1 MSNRLLV
8 LNLLVQIN
16 RECVRSLWASQQHE
30 LIFLQNDDSE
40 RGSIQNAKP
49 VLRNMVNS
57 SMDLPIGY
65 PVYVSPLTTS
75 YIDEHEPINKTAL
88 GKYVEPLNL
97 LQLAKTA
104 GESCMQCTKNS
115 LGSSA
120 PLEKSTQSSEGNTPG
135 TMTAS
140 SIHRSSSVDSLT
152 GTRHTAAAARDN
164 DTIGSD
170 DDSVS
175 EFMNEIMKPKWIHK
189 TIIIIDTSMIQDSI
203 NERWLK
209 WPEPNW
215 QKNGNR
221 NAWHGWY
228 PIEGMG
234 GVVVHEWKP
243 SHPRMEFRS
252 HLGKIIVL
260 VDIEGHFVPIVED
273 GILEIDNPHFS

>member
-1 MSNRLLV
+1 M
-8 LNLLVQIN
+8 
-16 RECVRSLWASQQHE
+16 RSLWASQQHE

-97 LQLAKTA
+97 LRLAKTA
-104 GESCMQCTKNS
+104 GMSCMQCTKNS

-135 TMTAS
+135 AMTAS
-140 SIHRSSSVDSLT
+140 SIRRSSSVDSLT
-152 GTRHTAAAARDN
+152 GTRHITAATGDN

-189 TIIIIDTSMIQDSI
+189 TIIIIDTSMIQNSI

-209 WPEPNW
+209 WPEPHW

-221 NAWHGWY
+221 NAWRGWY
-228 PIEGMG
+228 PTEGMG
-234 GVVVHEWKP
+234 GIVVHEWKP
-243 SHPRMEFRS
+243 SHPRIEFRS

>member
-1 MSNRLLV
+1 M
-8 LNLLVQIN
+8 
-16 RECVRSLWASQQHE
+16 RSLWASQQHE

-75 YIDEHEPINKTAL
+75 YTDEHEPINKTSL
-88 GKYVEPLNL
+88 GKYVEPLKL
-97 LQLAKTA
+97 LKMAKKA
-104 GESCMQCTKNS
+104 GESCMQCTKSS
-115 LGSSA
+115 LSSSA
-120 PLEKSTQSSEGNTPG
+120 PLEKSTQSSEGNTTG
-135 TMTAS
+135 ALTTS
-140 SIHRSSSVDSLT
+140 SVQRSSSVDSLT
-152 GTRHTAAAARDN
+152 GTRHTGAATTTEDN
-164 DTIGSD
+164 LAGSD

-175 EFMNEIMKPKWIHK
+175 EFMTQIMKPKWITK
-189 TIIIIDTSMIQDSI
+189 TIIIVDTSMVQDSI

-209 WPEPNW
+209 WPVSQW

-228 PIEGMG
+228 PTEGMSG
-234 GVVVHEWKP
+234 IVVHEWKP
-243 SHPRMEFRS
+243 SHPRIESRS

-260 VDIEGHFVPIVED
+260 VEIEGHFVPILEE
-273 GILEIDNPHFS
+273 GILGIDGPFS

>member
-1 MSNRLLV
+1 M
-8 LNLLVQIN
+8 
-16 RECVRSLWASQQHE
+16 RSLWASQQHE

-75 YIDEHEPINKTAL
+75 YIDEHEPINKTSL
-88 GKYVEPLNL
+88 GKYVEPMKL

-104 GESCMQCTKNS
+104 GQNCLQCTKSS
-115 LGSSA
+115 LSSST
-120 PLEKSTQSSEGNTPG
+120 PLEKSTQSSEGNTTG
-135 TMTAS
+135 GVAAAS
-140 SIHRSSSVDSLT
+140 VHRSSSVDSLT
-152 GTRHTAAAARDN
+152 GTRHSGAVAGDN
-164 DTIGSD
+164 NSIGSD

-175 EFMNEIMKPKWIHK
+175 EFMNQIMKPKWINK
-189 TIIIIDTSMIQDSI
+189 TILITDTAMIQDSI

-209 WPEPNW
+209 WPESHW

-221 NAWHGWY
+221 NAWRGWY
-228 PIEGMG
+228 PVEGMG
-234 GVVVHEWKP
+234 GIVVHEWKP
-243 SHPRMEFRS
+243 SHPKIEFRS

-260 VDIEGHFVPIVED
+260 VDIEGYFVPILED
-273 GILEIDNPHFS
+273 GIMEIEKLDKPYF

>member
-1 MSNRLLV
+1 M
-8 LNLLVQIN
+8 
-16 RECVRSLWASQQHE
+16 RSLWASQQHE

-75 YIDEHEPINKTAL
+75 YIDEHEPIKKTSL
-88 GKYVEPLNL
+88 GKYIEPMKL

-104 GESCMQCTKNS
+104 GQNCMQCTKNS
-115 LGSSA
+115 LSSSA
-120 PLEKSTQSSEGNTPG
+120 PLEKSTQSSEGNTTG
-135 TMTAS
+135 GMAAS
-140 SIHRSSSVDSLT
+140 SVHRSSSVDSLT
-152 GTRHTAAAARDN
+152 GTRHSGAAGDN
-164 DTIGSD
+164 NSIGSD

-175 EFMNEIMKPKWIHK
+175 EFMAQIMKPKWINK
-189 TIIIIDTSMIQDSI
+189 TILITDTTMVQDSI

-209 WPEPNW
+209 WPESHW

-228 PIEGMG
+228 PMEGMG
-234 GVVVHEWKP
+234 GMVVHEWKP
-243 SHPRMEFRS
+243 SHPKIEFRS

-260 VDIEGHFVPIVED
+260 VDIEGYFVPIIED
-273 GILEIDNPHFS
+273 GIMAIDNPYFS

>member
-1 MSNRLLV
+1 M
-8 LNLLVQIN
+8 
-16 RECVRSLWASQQHE
+16 RSLWASQQHE

-88 GKYVEPLNL
+88 GKYIEPMKL
-97 LQLAKTA
+97 LQLAKMA
-104 GESCMQCTKNS
+104 GQNCMQCTKNS
-115 LGSSA
+115 LSSSA
-120 PLEKSTQSSEGNTPG
+120 PLEKSTQSSEGNTMG
-135 TMTAS
+135 GLTAS
-140 SIHRSSSVDSLT
+140 SVRHSSSVDSLT
-152 GTRHTAAAARDN
+152 GTRHGGTTAAGGDN
-164 DTIGSD
+164 NSIGSD
-170 DDSVS
+170 NDSVS
-175 EFMNEIMKPKWIHK
+175 EFMNQIMKPKWINK
-189 TIIIIDTSMIQDSI
+189 TIIITDTSMVQDSI

-209 WPEPNW
+209 WPETHW

-228 PIEGMG
+228 PTEGIG
-234 GVVVHEWKP
+234 GTVVHEWKP
-243 SHPRMEFRS
+243 SHPKIEFRS

-260 VDIEGHFVPIVED
+260 VAVEGHFVPILED
-273 GILEIDNPHFS
+273 GIMEIDNPYFS

>member
-1 MSNRLLV
+1 M
-8 LNLLVQIN
+8 
-16 RECVRSLWASQQHE
+16 RSLWASQQHE

-75 YIDEHEPINKTAL
+75 YIEEHEPINKTAL
-88 GKYVEPLNL
+88 GKYTEPLKL
-97 LQLAKTA
+97 LQVAKTA
-104 GESCMQCTKNS
+104 GKNCMQCTKNS
-115 LGSSA
+115 LSSST
-120 PLEKSTQSSEGNTPG
+120 PLEKSTQSSEGNTGGGP
-135 TMTAS
+135 TAS
-140 SIHRSSSVDSLT
+140 SVHRSSSVDSLT
-152 GTRHTAAAARDN
+152 GIRHDDTTAAGTAAGD
-164 DTIGSD
+164 DGSIGSD

-175 EFMNEIMKPKWIHK
+175 QFMNQIMKPKWINK
-189 TIIIIDTSMIQDSI
+189 NIIIIDTSMVQDSI

-209 WPEPNW
+209 WPEAHW

-221 NAWHGWY
+221 NAWRGWY
-228 PIEGMG
+228 PAEGMG

-243 SHPRMEFRS
+243 SHPKIEFRS

-260 VDIEGHFVPIVED
+260 VEVEGHFVPILED
-273 GILEIDNPHFS
+273 GILTLDDPYLS

>member
-1 MSNRLLV
+1 M
-8 LNLLVQIN
+8 
-16 RECVRSLWASQQHE
+16 RSLWASQQHE

-88 GKYVEPLNL
+88 GKYVEPLKL
-97 LQLAKTA
+97 LQLAKSA
-104 GESCMQCTKNS
+104 GDSCMQCTKNS
-115 LGSSA
+115 LSSA
-120 PLEKSTQSSEGNTPG
+120 AQLEKSTQSSEGNTTAAP
-135 TMTAS
+135 TAS
-140 SIHRSSSVDSLT
+140 SIRRTSSVDSLT
-152 GTRHTAAAARDN
+152 GIRRTSAAAARD
-164 DTIGSD
+164 DDSIGSS
-170 DDSVS
+170 DDSAS
-175 EFMNEIMKPKWIHK
+175 DFMNQIMKPKWINK
-189 TIIIIDTSMIQDSI
+189 TVIVIDTSMIQESI

-209 WPEPNW
+209 WPEAHW

-228 PIEGMG
+228 PTEGVG
-234 GVVVHEWKP
+234 GTVVHEWKP
-243 SHPRMEFRS
+243 SHPKIESRS

-260 VDIEGHFVPIVED
+260 VDIEGHFVPILEE
-273 GILEIDNPHFS
+273 GILEVDKPYYS